1 MPTSKSGS
9 SGTRTTAKST
19 TSRKS
24 SASSRVRSNGRLVI
38 VESPAKARTIER
50 YLGGGY
56 DVVAS
61 MGHIRDLPKSTM
73 GVDLE
78 HDFTPKYTVPRD
90 KSKLVKELKESV
102 GRASELILATD

>member
-1 MPTSKSGS
+1 MPTSKTGG
-9 SGTRTTAKST
+9 SGTRTTKKPATKA
-19 TSRKS
+19 RRA
-24 SASSRVRSNGRLVI
+24 SAPKSNGRLVI

-50 YLGGGY
+50 YLGKGY
-56 DVVAS
+56 SVTAS

-78 HDFTPKYTVPRD
+78 HDFTPKYMIPRD

-102 GRASELILATD
+102 GRAAK